1 MINRKTF
8 LTHTTLAAAGMLF
21 DGYAQPLYAAPA
33 ASASSTTP
41 AHGSATEPAAS
52 PAPAANGFQLKIMAT
67 DWGFPG
73 TLDEYGA
80 KVRAAGYDG
89 IEIWWSLD
97 PERQKAIFEMLAKYQ
112 LEVGFLCA
120 GSQSDPKEHFA
131 TFKAM
136 VEGAARNTRQRP
148 LYINCHSG
156 RDYFTYDENKP
167 FIDLTTA
174 LTKETGI

>member
-1 MINRKTF
+1 MINRKSF

-21 DGYAQPLYAAPA
+21 DSYAQPLFAAPAGSAPA
-33 ASASSTTP
+33 ASIATAASAP
-41 AHGSATEPAAS
+41 AQPGADPAS
-52 PAPAANGFQLKIMAT
+52 PAPAQTGYQLKIMAT

-89 IEIWWSLD
+89 IEIWWSLE
-97 PERQKAIFEMLAKYQ
+97 PERQKAIFDMLAKYQ
-112 LEVGFLCA
+112 LQVGFLCA

-136 VEGAARNTRQRP
+136 VEGAARNTHQRP

-156 RDYFTYDENKP
+156 RDY
-167 FIDLTTA
+167 
-174 LTKETGI
+174 